1 MSALLPPPIIYV
13 ADYTA
18 PIPEDIIRQFLTPE
32 VSEHAGLLPK
42 DEAQAFLW
50 SRLILQSVTQQFQ
63 PSLGRTLTVVEDFT
77 SYLKL
82 EGGFYNFCS
91 IDIRGKFVGLALSIL
106 PINICLTL
114 IKESG
119 FWEELETVRFPPLF
133 LNWIERQPDPRLAF
147 SQLWAAKICLFK
159 RNDPTIRLT
168 ISPED
173 TLMVEGS
180 CASIHES
187 LSFWRAK
194 NWLAAVQGP
203 ALNSVLTEIRTPEK
217 TIGLLKGTYVE
228 PSIEQ

>member
-13 ADYTA
+13 ADYTV
-18 PIPEDIIRQFLTPE
+18 PVPEDVSHKYLTLDVVE
-32 VSEHAGLLPK
+32 YSELLPEEESK
-42 DEAQAFLW
+42 AFLW

-63 PSLGRTLTVVEDFT
+63 PSMGRTLKVVENYT
-77 SYLKL
+77 NSLTL
-82 EGGFYNFCS
+82 EGSFYNYCS
-91 IDIRGKFVGLALSIL
+91 IDIREKYVALALSIL

-114 IKESG
+114 FKDTH
-119 FWEELETVRFPPLF
+119 FWEELSTVRFPPIF

-180 CASIHES
+180 CASLHES
-187 LSFWRAK
+187 LSFWQVD
-194 NWLAAVQGP
+194 NWLATVQGP

-228 PSIEQ
+228 ASIE

>member
-1 MSALLPPPIIYV
+1 MSALLPPSIIYV
-13 ADYTA
+13 ADYKV
-18 PIPEDIIRQFLTPE
+18 PIPEDISHKYLTLDVVE
-32 VSEHAGLLPK
+32 YSELLPEEESK
-42 DEAQAFLW
+42 AFLW

-63 PSLGRTLTVVEDFT
+63 TSMGRTLKVVENYT
-77 SYLKL
+77 NSLTL
-82 EGGFYNFCS
+82 EGGFYNYCS
-91 IDIRGKFVGLALSIL
+91 IDIREKYVALALSIL

-114 IKESG
+114 FKDTH
-119 FWEELETVRFPPLF
+119 FWEELSTVRFPPFF

-180 CASIHES
+180 CASLHES
-187 LSFWRAK
+187 LSFWQVD
-194 NWLAAVQGP
+194 NWLATVQGP

-228 PSIEQ
+228 ASIE

>member
-13 ADYTA
+13 ADYTV
-18 PIPEDIIRQFLTPE
+18 PVPEDISHKYLTLDVVE
-32 VSEHAGLLPK
+32 YSELLPEE
-42 DEAQAFLW
+42 EAKAFLW

-63 PSLGRTLTVVEDFT
+63 PSMGRTLKVVENYT
-77 SYLKL
+77 NSLTL
-82 EGGFYNFCS
+82 EGGFYSYCS
-91 IDIRGKFVGLALSIL
+91 IDIREKYVALALSIL

-114 IKESG
+114 FKDTH
-119 FWEELETVRFPPLF
+119 FWEELSTVRFPPIF

-180 CASIHES
+180 CASLHES
-187 LSFWRAK
+187 LSFWQVD
-194 NWLAAVQGP
+194 NWLATVQGP

-228 PSIEQ
+228 ASIE